1 MSSSPRSLPG
11 VVPGGGS
18 DRMFDAELP
27 HSPGGSRVAPLRFDV
42 LTIFPD
48 YLKVLELSLI
58 GKAAQS
64 ELLSVGVHDLRDWTT
79 DRHRTV
85 DDTPLGGGAGMVMKP
100 DIWGKAL
107 DDVLGL
113 AARELEADDRA
124 AAASE
129 ALAARPGAD
138 APGDANPQAE
148 PVGAGNARPKAG
160 RQVLIIPTP
169 AGSPFTQRVAE
180 DLVHADQIV
189 FACGRYEGP
198 DSRIARHY
206 REQGVEVRELSIGDY
221 VLNGG
226 EVASVVMIEAIAR
239 LHPGVLGNPESV
251 VEESHSTAG
260 LLEYEVYTRPVSW
273 RGQDIAEQWPG
284 LLSGNHA
291 RIARE
296 RRDQAIIRTAQ
307 RRPDMIARL
316 DPVSLDSA
324 DRALLA
330 RLGWATPHGVSN
342 PQHITIAEATMAD
355 AEELQAF
362 AARIFPDAC
371 PPFLSEDDI
380 AAHIANNLTL
390 ERFDQWIAD
399 PRALLKVVRLR
410 EAAPVTGAHGVREA
424 ETSSLPAGSV
434 VGYSLTI
441 LDDGEPPVP
450 GLDLL
455 PACVP
460 TGEGPTAELSKVY
473 VDPAMRGSGVAGAL
487 VQRAVR
493 EASAHGAS
501 VLWLGTYEGN
511 KAAQRAYKRQDL
523 RKVGTRHFTVGGQRC
538 RDIVMAR
545 ELPLKPTFPGDEGV

>member
-1 MSSSPRSLPG
+1 MSFSPRPLSG
-11 VVPGGGS
+11 VVPATGG
-18 DRMFDAELP
+18 DRMVDVELP
-27 HSPGGSRVAPLRFDV
+27 HSLGGSRVAPVRFDV

-48 YLKVLELSLI
+48 YFKVLELSLI
-58 GKAAQS
+58 GKATQS
-64 ELLSVGVHDLRDWTT
+64 ELLSVSVHDLRDWTT

-100 DIWGKAL
+100 DIWGHAL
-107 DDVLGL
+107 DELLGTGTVVTEL
-113 AARELEADDRA
+113 SPREVNM
-124 AAASE
+124 SK
-129 ALAARPGAD
+129 AD
-138 APGDANPQAE
+138 ATQYGVDTE
-148 PVGAGNARPKAG
+148 GAAVAQVESPSEGVAQPSAG

-169 AGSPFTQRVAE
+169 AGEPFTQRVAE
-180 DLVHADQIV
+180 DLVQADQII

-296 RRDQAIIRTAQ
+296 RRDQAILRTAE

-316 DPVSLDSA
+316 EPASLDSA

-330 RLGWATPHGVSN
+330 RLGWATPHGASN
-342 PQHITIAEATMAD
+342 PQHITIAEATMVD
-355 AEELQAF
+355 AGELQPF
-362 AARIFPDAC
+362 AARTFPDAC
-371 PPFLSEDDI
+371 PPFLSEEDI
-380 AAHIANNLTL
+380 AGHIASNLSI
-390 ERFDQWIAD
+390 ERFEQWIAD
-399 PRALLKVVRLR
+399 PRALLSVVRFGD
-410 EAAPVTGAHGVREA
+410 P
-424 ETSSLPAGSV
+424 LPAGSV
-434 VGYSLTI
+434 VAYSLTI
-441 LDDGEPPVP
+441 LDDGEPAVP
-450 GLDLL
+450 GLDPL

-460 TGEGPTAELSKVY
+460 MGEGPAAELSKVY

-487 VQRAVR
+487 VQRALR
-493 EASAHGAS
+493 EASARGAS

-511 KAAQRAYKRQDL
+511 KPAQRAYKRQGM
-523 RKVGTRHFTVGGQRC
+523 RKVGTRHYMVGGQRC
-538 RDIVMAR
+538 RDVVMAR
-545 ELPLKPTFPGDEGV
+545 ELPLKAAFPGDEW